1 MKKTPDLLRKINLI
15 FGFLAVGALVYVL
28 FVLLRLQPKM
38 IQFSALSDLESNL
51 LTGVGFGLLIL
62 LGFML
67 FSLLQISRFIKH
79 REKIG
84 AFPLVLVVSG
94 VLALLFVFSDIAF
107 LSDIH
112 NQYLDQLSQPEWGM
126 VFPFIIFQ
134 FVITL
139 LFVYL
144 HLTGYFQSKQVD
156 RVVSDVNIYLVV
168 QIVGLISGGIGL
180 VMASLGFYFPTG
192 WSLPVH
198 TVIAGLTILFP
209 YALAVFYWGITQIKE
224 RSEVWWDEKQGQDM
238 GKSAL
243 LTLGVETVLLLLLFT
258 FNFGDLAG
266 VVRMLWLPIYI
277 FSVVFVFSLGNL
289 FFSSRG

>member
-1 MKKTPDLLRKINLI
+1 
-15 FGFLAVGALVYVL
+15 
-28 FVLLRLQPKM
+28 
-38 IQFSALSDLESNL
+38 
-51 LTGVGFGLLIL
+51 
-62 LGFML
+62 
-67 FSLLQISRFIKH
+67 
-79 REKIG
+79 
-84 AFPLVLVVSG
+84 
-94 VLALLFVFSDIAF
+94 
-107 LSDIH
+107 
-112 NQYLDQLSQPEWGM
+112 
-126 VFPFIIFQ
+126 
-134 FVITL
+134 
-139 LFVYL
+139 
-144 HLTGYFQSKQVD
+144 
-156 RVVSDVNIYLVV
+156 VSDVNIYLVV
-168 QIVGLISGGIGL
+168 QIVGLISGGMGL

-209 YALAVFYWGITQIKE
+209 YALAVFYWGITRIRE

-258 FNFGDLAG
+258 FTFGDLAG